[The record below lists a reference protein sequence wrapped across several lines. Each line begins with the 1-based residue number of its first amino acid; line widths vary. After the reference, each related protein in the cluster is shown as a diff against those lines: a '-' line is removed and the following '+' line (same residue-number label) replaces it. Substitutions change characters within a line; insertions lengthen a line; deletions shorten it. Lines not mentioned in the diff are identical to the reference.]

1 MPRSLLVL
9 RLLAALGLFAAL
21 YGATV
26 APLVRGLGLLQI
38 MREMSLMMPRLSRRP
53 GSQAEPDTPI
63 EPRVE
68 P

>member
-1 MPRSLLVL
+1 
-9 RLLAALGLFAAL
+9 
-21 YGATV
+21 V
-26 APLVRGLGLLQI
+26 APLVRDLGLLQI

-53 GSQAEPDTPI
+53 GSQAESETAPEPPI